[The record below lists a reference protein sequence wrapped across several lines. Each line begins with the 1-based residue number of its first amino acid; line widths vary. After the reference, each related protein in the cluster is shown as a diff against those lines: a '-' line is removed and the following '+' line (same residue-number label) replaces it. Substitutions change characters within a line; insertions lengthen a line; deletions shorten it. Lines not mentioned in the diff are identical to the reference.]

1 MLMALNYHSPSFL
14 RLNKWV
20 CLSSLVVS
28 AFLLGSLQNAQAQTK
43 GATSEQVFEILA
55 SEIALQRGD
64 AGLAYQ
70 TYLSLARQTGDPALA
85 QRAMEIAI
93 AANAADLALIA
104 AQTWDELSKPS
115 QTKPKEILVTLL
127 MLNQRWS
134 EAVAPAVTL
143 LKQQSLKEREQ
154 ILKQWQSLIGRANN
168 EYEAMNAY
176 YKIVSA
182 LVPPPSSPDI
192 LYSYALAAEKSGQFA
207 VMEETLRTILKRN
220 PNDIQALNALGYSLA
235 DRNVKLKEAY
245 ELIFKAHTL
254 DPKDPFILD
263 SLGWV
268 NFRLGNTSLALKQL
282 QDAFRIKPEADIAAH
297 LGEVFWVLNQPS
309 EAETAWRQGEMIDAN
324 NSTLKE
330 TLKRLKPSWL
340 ISDNSQA
347 NQWDGRFAVK
357 LNDRPTNNNQGGS
370 GSFTLTRSGLSD
382 TLEIRSPMGGAIA
395 KITINPGEA
404 ILERD
409 GKKVTAIDAD
419 TLIQNTLGLPL
430 PARGLSNWLN
440 GQLRSGSPARL
451 ERDDKGIVKRIAQD
465 GWNLAYVWN
474 ENKKIERLTMT
485 RNTNTGTIDVRLIF
499 DQVND

>member
-1 MLMALNYHSPSFL
+1 MGYRSTSILANTSLKRGLLWAICCFSLGFL
-14 RLNKWV
+14 V
-20 CLSSLVVS
+20 PAS
-28 AFLLGSLQNAQAQTK
+28 AQTK

-55 SEIALQRGD
+55 SEIALQRGE

-104 AQTWDELSKPS
+104 AQTWDELSPPGQS
-115 QTKPKEILVTLL
+115 KPKEVLVTLL

-134 EAVAPAVTL
+134 DAVRPAIAL
-143 LKQQSLKEREQ
+143 LKEQNIREREQ
-154 ILKQWQSLIGRANN
+154 ILLQWQSLLGRAQD
-168 EYEAMNAY
+168 ERAALNAFY
-176 YKIVSA
+176 NIVTA
-182 LVPPPSSPDI
+182 LVPPPSNPQI
-192 LYSYALAAEKSGQFA
+192 LYSYALAAEKSGQFE
-207 VMEETLRTILKRN
+207 VMEKTLKTLIERN

-245 ELIFKAHTL
+245 ELILKAHNL

-268 NFRLGNTSLALKQL
+268 NFRLGNNELALKQL

-297 LGEVFWVLNQPS
+297 LGEVLWTLNRPI
-309 EAETAWRQGEMIDAN
+309 EAEEAWRQGELIDAN
-324 NSTLKE
+324 NTTLRE
-330 TLKRLKPSWL
+330 TLKRLKPSWA
-340 ISDNSQA
+340 ISMDVVAS
-347 NQWDGRFAVK
+347 QWDGRFAVK
-357 LNDRPTNNNQGGS
+357 ASDRPTNNNQGGS
-370 GSFTLTRSGLSD
+370 GSFTLTKNGLSD
-382 TLEIRSPMGGAIA
+382 TLEIRGPMGGAIA

-409 GKKVTAIDAD
+409 GKKVSAIDAD

-440 GQLRSGSPARL
+440 GQLRAGSPARL
-451 ERDDKGIVKRIAQD
+451 ERDSQGQVKRISQD
-465 GWNLAYVWN
+465 GWDLAYVWN
-474 ENKKIERLTMT
+474 ESKKIERLTMT
-485 RNTNTGTIDVRLIF
+485 RNTNTGSIDVRLIF
-499 DQVND
+499 DQVNE

>member
-1 MLMALNYHSPSFL
+1 MGYQSTAILGNTSLKHALLWAVCCCILSFPL
-14 RLNKWV
+14 PA
-20 CLSSLVVS
+20 S
-28 AFLLGSLQNAQAQTK
+28 AQTK

-55 SEIALQRGD
+55 SEIALQQGE

-104 AQTWDELSKPS
+104 AQTWGELSPPG
-115 QTKPKEILVTLL
+115 QTRPKEVLVTLL

-134 EAVAPAVTL
+134 DAVTPAIAL
-143 LKQQSLKEREQ
+143 LREQNSREREQ
-154 ILKQWQSLIGRANN
+154 ILLQWQNLLGRAQDQ
-168 EYEAMNAY
+168 EAALNAY
-176 YKIVSA
+176 YKIVAA
-182 LVPPPSSPDI
+182 LVPPPTNPQI
-192 LYSYALAAEKSGQFA
+192 LYTYSLAAEKSGQFE
-207 VMEETLRTILKRN
+207 VMEKTLRTLIERN

-245 ELIFKAHTL
+245 ELILRAHNL

-268 NFRLGNTSLALKQL
+268 NFRLGNQELALKQL
-282 QDAFRIKPEADIAAH
+282 QEAFRIKPEADIAAH
-297 LGEVFWVLNQPS
+297 LGEVLWALNRPM
-309 EAETAWRQGEMIDAN
+309 EAEEAWRQGELIDAN
-324 NSTLKE
+324 NSTLRE
-330 TLKRLKPSWL
+330 TLKRLKPSWA
-340 ISDNSQA
+340 ISMDVVA

-357 LNDRPTNNNQGGS
+357 SSDRPTNNNQGGS
-370 GSFTLTRSGLSD
+370 GSFTLTKNGLSD
-382 TLEIRSPMGGAIA
+382 TLEIRGPMGGAIA

-409 GKKVTAIDAD
+409 GKKVSAIDAD

-440 GQLRSGSPARL
+440 GQLRAGSPARL
-451 ERDDKGIVKRIAQD
+451 ERDNQGQVKRISQD
-465 GWNLAYVWN
+465 GWDLAYVWN
-474 ENKKIERLTMT
+474 ESKKIERLTMT
-485 RNTNTGTIDVRLIF
+485 RNTNTGSIDVRLIF
-499 DQVND
+499 DQVNE